1 GYQNKTHKHL
11 DDLSTTFYLDGY
23 EILIDS
29 GKYSYNN
36 HDSIRNHLVSPY
48 AHTTIC
54 LEGNSYQ
61 LTNPIKDQFKLKI
74 TRYTGKKKYIIIDRV
89 ISKQKEEILQNFNI
103 NENAQVRKIDNLT
116 YEIVF
121 GDESFIL
128 KTFERYNSN
137 ITSEIKKGFVSRRFG
152 YYEENTQ
159 VNFKEYSENATYITA
174 LFNKKNYDKLKYIAI
189 KMNRLSYQIGDERY
203 SIDI

>member
-1 GYQNKTHKHL
+1 AMLTFKAGYQNKTHKHL

-54 LEGNSYQ
+54 LEGKSYQ

-74 TRYTGKKKYIIIDRV
+74 TRYTGKKNYKMVTGINELYKNVKLIRHNILTKENIYIIIDRV

-137 ITSEIKKGFVSRRFG
+137 ITSEIKK
-152 YYEENTQ
+152 
-159 VNFKEYSENATYITA
+159 
-174 LFNKKNYDKLKYIAI
+174 
-189 KMNRLSYQIGDERY
+189 
-203 SIDI
+203 

>member
-1 GYQNKTHKHL
+1 
-11 DDLSTTFYLDGY
+11 
-23 EILIDS
+23 
-29 GKYSYNN
+29 
-36 HDSIRNHLVSPY
+36 NHLVSPY

-54 LEGNSYQ
+54 LEGKSYQ

-74 TRYTGKKKYIIIDRV
+74 TRYTGKKNYKMVTGINELYKNVKLIRHNILTKENIYIIIDRV